1 MRWKEVSLLLVFLCI
16 VIAVNGR
23 IGESNYYFFKRAHST
38 STLVGTAFNGEYDPV
53 NALNMGSGE
62 WRSAKDLSVDQQ
74 VVFTAEISATAKA
87 IGLKIVWSSSPAESQ
102 IQVSSDGI
110 NYEIVIPS
118 RRSTQDEKEFTENF
132 MFDHTRDL
140 RSVKVQMK
148 VRPSQYI
155 GIKQFVAIGAGSPLA
170 MIISGITD
178 ERGDNCLQ
186 VIGGKIQEEFAQVDL
201 DSCVY
206 GISAGDGRELWR
218 IGPNGQIISAESNP
232 PKCLTVANG
241 DFSGSSPLVLQD
253 CDIAEQAE
261 DGRSFWEFNEYS
273 QLQIKGTNACLNQVN
288 KAGTGIGVTKLYLNG
303 TATSTID
310 ALHTLDAAIDNDIA
324 TYWASVPFEKN
335 DENKV
340 LINLSTNGTYQLK
353 NLRVDWEFPPFTYAI
368 SAKVDGQMKE
378 IVRVEGNPSN
388 TTLTEM
394 NSVISDFIQIVM
406 EKPHPR
412 YGKYSDKYLYGI
424 REIELT
430 TSNLRSVVTFCGDA
444 AVTKDARDKY
454 FLNYVEEFNTKAS
467 ETVKSAARDILLR
480 TRNLGVLNDKI
491 NTLLPSID
499 ECFSDKKDYVTRLED
514 YISDAKQLK
523 KGLGAVKKEVQVGVG
538 HEAGD
543 EPNFP
548 AEDCYSI
555 SARNPNAVSGF
566 YWILPRCAPEPIRV
580 WCDIKF
586 GASYYIWNDGGIPG
600 ASTPVSSVSDIRK
613 YCSHVGLEPIVLR
626 NIEQVSGIKAALGIM
641 GYKLSEGSGIPL
653 AVDYGCFDGKCTGSY
668 QDLRDGT
675 TDLSSLV
682 LSLASPEST
691 ATTLFGNDAVGL
703 GFSENYL
710 SFFNLKNSNIVGIVC
725 STNAA
730 PAEKQLNHVD
740 IECDTV
746 GYRNP
751 IFEGPINTNILV
763 QCPPGCGEYNT
774 KIYGSDGVY
783 SEKSSICRAAL
794 HVGVISSTTGGMF
807 NVALEGPKNSYEGSV
822 KNGIESEKL
831 AGSPSRSIRV
841 STISKECPI
850 DIISKTTSSPF
861 EASSSQSATTQGKMI
876 LQQTQHKF
884 PTKRPSTPRIKTD
897 LWENSL
903 NDPNMGRIL
912 KEASQYIDESYGVDP
927 ALGVATQE
935 ESKLAILEMRRR
947 LKPAEML
954 TKSQSPKIMNVVD
967 NVDHIA
973 NELLKVTGVYKSI
986 TKELLDKLDDVE
998 AIHSSQTGFQSFT
1011 LNTEKM
1017 PFEDTF
1023 SVYDMPRTQ
1032 KGPSDW
1038 GYTTTKING
1047 RSKLLGQNSQIMGSS
1062 EHSPR
1067 GTFANIKN
1075 RRFFDFS
1082 LNVDVYPPV
1091 SGIFG
1096 IAFRVRDLSN
1106 YYLLEFNHQEEIV
1119 RLLRIKEGITYV
1131 LETRENYK
1139 LPEKEFTKVEITAQR
1154 DRVYVKTGSIRMQV
1168 VDEGLLSGTIGFYSN
1183 GVVGGVYFDNI
1194 SVKAKSCKKFFLSPP
1209 PRSPRCSNYKQCY
1222 LSTFE
1227 TTYEE
1232 INENG
1237 NWEYVKGFKGRSN
1250 SMVVKTGDESRV
1262 LLKNTH
1268 TCKNGYFSFDFN
1280 PPCDN
1285 GKIGG
1290 LFRYLD
1296 ENNYYQVTLTSSTIT
1311 LMRKQN
1317 GKKQLL
1323 KKTPFG
1329 YTRNEWNRVL
1339 INFEGST
1346 IYVYT
1351 IKYNG
1356 TTKQVM
1362 KYNENKTE
1370 NIHGRVGLMAKRCSH
1385 TAFDNISLEPFHIE
1399 KTKEYEESEDTTHS
1413 VYESCTA
1420 NIHMLQREQH
1430 CKEMYRSTPQKA
1442 ITCTNNYCSECCD
1455 YYTNMIADKSYYN
1468 SCKTTCSKNDSAT
1481 EETLKEYITQL
1492 STCIS
1497 GTTKAFDVCPESDAT
1512 CKAEVCDLCCKDKF
1526 GTLQE
1531 NVKDMVIRACQTQ
1544 CSYIFDAKQQKQ
1556 KQV

>member
-1 MRWKEVSLLLVFLCI
+1 
-16 VIAVNGR
+16 
-23 IGESNYYFFKRAHST
+23 
-38 STLVGTAFNGEYDPV
+38 
-53 NALNMGSGE
+53 
-62 WRSAKDLSVDQQ
+62 
-74 VVFTAEISATAKA
+74 
-87 IGLKIVWSSSPAESQ
+87 
-102 IQVSSDGI
+102 
-110 NYEIVIPS
+110 
-118 RRSTQDEKEFTENF
+118 
-132 MFDHTRDL
+132 
-140 RSVKVQMK
+140 
-148 VRPSQYI
+148 
-155 GIKQFVAIGAGSPLA
+155 
-170 MIISGITD
+170 
-178 ERGDNCLQ
+178 
-186 VIGGKIQEEFAQVDL
+186 
-201 DSCVY
+201 
-206 GISAGDGRELWR
+206 
-218 IGPNGQIISAESNP
+218 
-232 PKCLTVANG
+232 
-241 DFSGSSPLVLQD
+241 
-253 CDIAEQAE
+253 
-261 DGRSFWEFNEYS
+261 
-273 QLQIKGTNACLNQVN
+273 
-288 KAGTGIGVTKLYLNG
+288 
-303 TATSTID
+303 
-310 ALHTLDAAIDNDIA
+310 
-324 TYWASVPFEKN
+324 
-335 DENKV
+335 
-340 LINLSTNGTYQLK
+340 
-353 NLRVDWEFPPFTYAI
+353 
-368 SAKVDGQMKE
+368 
-378 IVRVEGNPSN
+378 
-388 TTLTEM
+388 
-394 NSVISDFIQIVM
+394 
-406 EKPHPR
+406 
-412 YGKYSDKYLYGI
+412 
-424 REIELT
+424 
-430 TSNLRSVVTFCGDA
+430 
-444 AVTKDARDKY
+444 
-454 FLNYVEEFNTKAS
+454 
-467 ETVKSAARDILLR
+467 
-480 TRNLGVLNDKI
+480 
-491 NTLLPSID
+491 
-499 ECFSDKKDYVTRLED
+499 
-514 YISDAKQLK
+514 
-523 KGLGAVKKEVQVGVG
+523 GVG

-543 EPNFP
+543 EPNLP

-566 YWILPRCAPEPIRV
+566 YWILPRCSPEPIRV

-600 ASTPVSSVSDIRK
+600 ASTSVSSVSDIRK
-613 YCSHVGLEPIVLR
+613 YCSHVGLEPLVLR

-703 GFSENYL
+703 GFSGSYL

-746 GYRNP
+746 AYRNP

-794 HVGVISSTTGGMF
+794 HVGVITPNSGGMF

-831 AGSPSRSIRV
+831 AGTPSRSIRV

-850 DIISKTTSSPF
+850 DVISKISPSSYQ
-861 EASSSQSATTQGKMI
+861 ASSSQSVTSQGNMI
-876 LQQTQHKF
+876 LQQTQRKF
-884 PTKRPSTPRIKTD
+884 PPKRPYVPRIKTD

-998 AIHSSQTGFQSFT
+998 AIHSSQTGFQSFK

-1017 PFEDTF
+1017 PFEDMF

-1047 RSKLLGQNSQIMGSS
+1047 RSKLLGQNSQITGSS

-1106 YYLLEFNHQEEIV
+1106 YYLLEFNHEEERV
-1119 RLLRIKEGITYV
+1119 RLLRVKEGITYI

-1139 LPEKEFTKVEITAQR
+1139 LPEKVFTKVEVTAQR

-1168 VDEGLLSGTIGFYSN
+1168 VDEGLLSGTVGFYSN

-1194 SVKAKSCKKFFLSPP
+1194 SIKAKSCKKFFLSPP
-1209 PRSPRCSNYKQCY
+1209 PRSPR
-1222 LSTFE
+1222 
-1227 TTYEE
+1227 
-1232 INENG
+1232 
-1237 NWEYVKGFKGRSN
+1237 SN
-1250 SMVVKTGDESRV
+1250 SMIVKTGDESKV

-1280 PPCDN
+1280 PPCDS

-1296 ENNYYQVTLTSSTIT
+1296 DDNYYQVTLTSSTIT
-1311 LMRKQN
+1311 LMKKQN

-1323 KKTPFG
+1323 KKAPFG
-1329 YTRNEWNRVL
+1329 YTQNEWNRVL
-1339 INFEGST
+1339 INFEGSI

-1351 IKYNG
+1351 KKYNG
-1356 TTKQVM
+1356 ITKQVL
-1362 KYNENKTE
+1362 KYNENRVE
-1370 NIHGRVGLMAKRCSH
+1370 NTHGRVGLVAKRCSN
-1385 TAFDNISLEPFHIE
+1385 TAFDNISLEPFHVE
-1399 KTKEYEESEDTTHS
+1399 KSQESEESEEDTTDS
-1413 VYESCTA
+1413 VYKSCTM
-1420 NIHMLQREQH
+1420 NVHLLQREQH

-1442 ITCTNNYCSECCD
+1442 TTCTNNYCSECCD
-1455 YYTNMIADKSYYN
+1455 YYTNMITDKTYYN
-1468 SCKTTCSKNDSAT
+1468 SCKTTCSKNDLAA
-1481 EETLKEYITQL
+1481 EQTLKEYITQL

-1497 GTTKAFDVCPESDAT
+1497 GTTKAFDVCPESDAN

-1526 GTLQE
+1526 ETLQKTI
-1531 NVKDMVIRACQTQ
+1531 KDMAIKTCQGQ
-1544 CSYIFDAKQQKQ
+1544 CSYRFDTKQQKQ
-1556 KQV
+1556 V